1 MYNQTD
7 EQIKAILDVWKIIE
21 LSTPS
26 KNETLNSYFAYAQK
40 HATDQKEF
48 YKEINKKEALFLLQ
62 DAPFEK
68 FNKETLKK
76 ELPDYDIC
84 VHWHLYLGYLNWTEA
99 EIAIEEKINELF
111 EVRPKILYSYKNWKN
126 PVLTPIVA
134 LTLDEDMNLIDNS
147 MVISTGAYVLGKVV
161 QKWFSED
168 DFDDLIEFED
178 NSAALIIVNALKDS
192 FDKTNQQKKFTLER
206 VNYIND
212 FIINELQ
219 INEKFLL
226 SNPEICVRKIT
237 YKKHEKAIKV
247 TNTSLPESTK
257 QELDWAPAP
266 ALEMFNSFFLK
277 PLDLVRNNI
286 DKFTVNASIA
296 KYLGAN
302 DKPNIKDVLSEPLF
316 FKELLD
322 PSKMQH
328 ARWPSSPKNCLAAL
342 QTAAINTMPQKAEHT
357 ERLFAVNGPPGTGKT
372 TLLFDVIANIYV
384 KRALNLAALKTP
396 DEGFNNE
403 QLCFKIGGN
412 EYKVKA
418 LDPSLS
424 HHEIVIASS
433 NNNAV
438 ENISKELPLYTKI
451 DKIYHEELQF
461 FNWLVND
468 TDKNINWGIFTAVL
482 GGSANRQSFMEKF
495 WKAEFPKE
503 GKAYQGKTMF
513 QYLNLLKG
521 KPEAITLKDL
531 MPEYCNSYV
540 DTKKQWQKE
549 CQYFNELYQDISEIN
564 NTIEKIITLN
574 KQKTDLLK
582 NHPNKDLLAI
592 LDEYTEQIKNL
603 ESTLNYIDS
612 KIEEFNYETDSLSLG
627 LLKPIHSFFKTKK
640 YSDFIQN
647 NLRLIR
653 LKNEQLEL
661 KEKNKLD
668 IQNLQNKSK
677 ELKLDIIELEQIEK
691 YLSIC
696 IKFLK
701 DKSFEIVDFNENDF
715 WQNYST
721 DCDKFHKITPYFN
734 EEVEKLRSKLF
745 IQAIKLHEIFINA
758 NAHNFL
764 DSLILFSEILNGK
777 FSNIEPDMWKAV
789 WQNFFMI
796 VPVVSTTFHSFDNM
810 FKHFCHN
817 DLAWLIIDE
826 AGQTPP
832 QYAASAIYK
841 SKNVIVVGDPMQ
853 TAPISVLGQALIDKI
868 CQKLKVDYGAVER

>member
-7 EQIKAILDVWKIIE
+7 KQIKSILDVWKIIE

-40 HATDQKEF
+40 HVTDQKEF

-111 EVRPKILYSYKNWKN
+111 EVKPKILYSYKNRKN

-161 QKWFSED
+161 REGFSED

-178 NSAALIIVNALKDS
+178 NSAALIVNALKDS
-192 FDKTNQQKKFTLER
+192 FDRTGQQKKFTLER
-206 VNYIND
+206 VNYITD
-212 FIINELQ
+212 FIVNELQ
-219 INEKFLL
+219 IDEKFLL

-237 YKKHEKAIKV
+237 YKKLKKHEKAIKAA
-247 TNTSLPESTK
+247 NSSLKESTK

-286 DKFTVNASIA
+286 DKFTVNSSIA

-302 DKPNIKDVLSEPLF
+302 DKPNVKDVLREPLF
-316 FKELLD
+316 LKELLE

-328 ARWPSSPKNCLAAL
+328 SRWPSSPKNCLAAL
-342 QTAAINTMPQKAEHT
+342 QTAAINTMLQKTGYT

-403 QLCFKIGGN
+403 QLCFKVAGN

-418 LDPSLS
+418 LVPSLS
-424 HHEIVIASS
+424 NHEIVIASS

-438 ENISKELPLYTKI
+438 ENISKELPLYAKI

-482 GGSANRQSFMEKF
+482 GRSANRQSFMEKF
-495 WKAEFPKE
+495 WKPEFPKD
-503 GKAYQGKTMF
+503 GKAYQDKTMF

-549 CQYFNELYQDISEIN
+549 CQYFHELYQDISEIN

-574 KQKTDLLK
+574 KQKADLLK
-582 NHPNKDLLAI
+582 DYPNKDLLAI
-592 LDEYTEQIKNL
+592 LDEYIEQIKNL
-603 ESTLNYIDS
+603 ESTLKYIDS
-612 KIEEFNYETDSLSLG
+612 KIQEFNYETDSLSLG
-627 LLKPIHSFFKTKK
+627 FLKPIHSFFKTKK
-640 YSDFIQN
+640 YNDFIQN

-661 KEKNKLD
+661 KEKTKLD

-677 ELKLDIIELEQIEK
+677 QLNFDIVELEQIEK
-691 YLSIC
+691 SLSIC
-696 IKFLK
+696 IKLLRAK
-701 DKSFEIVDFNENDF
+701 NFETVDFNEDDF
-715 WQNYST
+715 WQNYSN
-721 DCDKFHKITPYFN
+721 DCDGFHKITPYFN

-817 DLAWLIIDE
+817 DIAWLIIDE

-832 QYAASAIYK
+832 QYAASAIDK

-853 TAPISVLGQALIDKI
+853 TAPISV
-868 CQKLKVDYGAVER
+868 